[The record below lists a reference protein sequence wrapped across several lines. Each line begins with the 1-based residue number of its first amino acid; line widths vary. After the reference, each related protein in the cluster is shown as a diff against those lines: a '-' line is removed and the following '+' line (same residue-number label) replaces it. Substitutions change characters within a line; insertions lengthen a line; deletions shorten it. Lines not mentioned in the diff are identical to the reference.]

1 MSDHDIEPTKLERLI
16 SEINRTGT
24 SSYSGALKP
33 LSIRLPIVTYA
44 KVVAIEILLAV
55 KKPVKIKLSM
65 IY

>member
-44 KVVAIEILLAV
+44 KLSLLRILLAV
-55 KKPVKIKLSM
+55 KNQ
-65 IY
+65 